1 MTEEPHFIQSP
12 EAARRV
18 ALPSRAFF
26 GSWRD
31 QTLPARHAALAESE
45 RYFEQVAESTDAT
58 LRDMALAAVIA
69 DAVQP
74 LEDLAHLGRAWDEP
88 FGGLAHYL
96 RATAYSHRTAT
107 NFWGSIA
114 NWDDERIKVFS
125 GLYGRDPA
133 TGEPGSMIPAEIKTQ
148 MSAEQW
154 AVIAVAEEATVR
166 RLRILLSGLGQD
178 WRQFSPYYNAFKHGG
193 LVVNREDICW
203 VGDEVEEV
211 TEETPTH
218 DPSLAIW
225 HPHKGEMAGKGDFNL
240 TRLQVADAATHSGR
254 LALDLIERFIESR
267 SAIFEAVDFAPDGSV
282 QQMRELTLP
291 WTVWLAEGDLTEDQW
306 KRLGRGPRIM
316 WGKERPAI
324 KHEPS

>member
-1 MTEEPHFIQSP
+1 MTDAPHFIQSP

-31 QTLPARHAALAESE
+31 QTLPARRAALAESE
-45 RYFEQVAESTDAT
+45 RYFEEVAEATDLP

-96 RATAYSHRTAT
+96 RATAYSHRTTT

-114 NWDDERIKVFS
+114 KWDNERIKVFA
-125 GLYGRDPA
+125 GLYGRNPE
-133 TGEPGSMIPAEIKTQ
+133 TGEPASMIPAEIETQ
-148 MSAEQW
+148 LSTEQQ

-166 RLRILLSGLGQD
+166 RLRILLPGLGQD

-193 LVVNREDICW
+193 LIVNREDICW

-211 TEETPTH
+211 TDETPTH

-225 HPHKGEMAGKGDFNL
+225 HPHQNDMVGKGDFNL
-240 TRLQVADAATHSGR
+240 TRLQVADTAARSGR
-254 LALDLIERFIESR
+254 LALDLLGRFIESR
-267 SAIFEAVDFAPDGSV
+267 GAIFEAVDFAPDGSV
-282 QQMRELTLP
+282 KRMRELTLP
-291 WTVWLAEGDLTEDQW
+291 WTVWLAEGDLSEEQW
-306 KRLGRGPRIM
+306 QILGRGPRIR
-316 WGKERPAI
+316 WKGEQ
-324 KHEPS
+324 PSPDPQPS

>member
-1 MTEEPHFIQSP
+1 MTEEPQFIQSP

-18 ALPSRAFF
+18 ALPSRSFLA
-26 GSWRD
+26 SWRD
-31 QTLPARHAALAESE
+31 QTLPARHAALAESR

-58 LRDMALAAVIA
+58 VRDMALAAVIA

-88 FGGLAHYL
+88 FGGLAYYL

-114 NWDDERIKVFS
+114 NWDDERIKVFA
-125 GLYGRDPA
+125 GLYGRDPE
-133 TGEPGSMIPAEIKTQ
+133 TGEPGSMLPAEIETQ
-148 MSAEQW
+148 LTAEQRT
-154 AVIAVAEEATVR
+154 VVAVAEEATVR
-166 RLRILLSGLGQD
+166 RLRILLPALGQD

-211 TEETPTH
+211 TKETLTH
-218 DPSLAIW
+218 DPSIAIW
-225 HPHKGEMAGKGDFNL
+225 HPQKGEMVGKGDFNL
-240 TRLQVADAATHSGR
+240 TRLQVADAATRSGR
-254 LALDLIERFIESR
+254 LALDLLARFIESR

-282 QQMRELTLP
+282 QEMRELTVP
-291 WTVWLAEGDLTEDQW
+291 WTVWLEEGDLTEEQW
-306 KRLGRGPRIM
+306 NRLGRGPRIM
-316 WGKERPAI
+316 WKETPGRQTAPG
-324 KHEPS
+324 